1 MENNEKHKSPDSE
14 TSKAGNPEAD
24 YNPTDRDF
32 QREEGEVDSISESE
46 KDLSDKPDQHAHYN
60 PTNRDFQRTEEETD
74 SISMS
79 EKEES
84 ERTATANTKP
94 DKDKIN

>member
-1 MENNEKHKSPDSE
+1 MDTEKKQE
-14 TSKAGNPEAD
+14 EKNPETG

-32 QREEGEVDSISESE
+32 QRTEDQTDSISASE
-46 KDLSDKPDQHAHYN
+46 KELPDNAKEHAHYN
-60 PTNRDFQRTEEETD
+60 KTNRDFQRTDEQD
-74 SISMS
+74 DKISNS
-79 EKEES
+79 EKEDD